1 MQLKRAA
8 LTSHYMSAHAEITSS
23 LVLRRHGM
31 TENFLL
37 LVNLKVVLGAIYVR
51 PTSSFRRSFVDTAE
65 SLDESEGT
73 PLK

>member
-31 TENFLL
+31 TENF
-37 LVNLKVVLGAIYVR
+37 VVACK
-51 PTSSFRRSFVDTAE
+51 S
-65 SLDESEGT
+65 
-73 PLK
+73 